1 MENVVRSSSDQNV
14 ISEIKRKI
22 SLLTKALVKEKEENQ
37 KDGEELESLKKML
50 IVSEGALTEKNAKI
64 LVLNTEKED
73 KEIELEKVKEQIRN
87 VLNQPSGKA
96 AKITVASLE
105 EQNKKLLDEY
115 YTLKQQSTDLKNMKE
130 TLTIEYSDIKKKK
143 TEKEKELE
151 KVKMD
156 SGILIA
162 QSRASLEKAEKDLVE
177 GKKSLLALQ
186 ETQSSLSVQLDLSKK
201 ENASLEREIEE
212 SNQKVLRIQ
221 GKISGLQQRLVRLS
235 ENESALSEK
244 LMEYKNE
251 LAESETFYQK
261 HDILKVS
268 YNSTYP
274 ISITLKKDHNG
285 SSVMEIEQEGF
296 KKVTVDIL
304 SIAEVLVSNENSN
317 RFTVKFSEA
326 PDLTLESNK
335 AATLMVDKF
344 NRFISKSRQDS
355 LY

>member
-1 MENVVRSSSDQNV
+1 MENVIRSSSDQNV
-14 ISEIKRKI
+14 ISDVKRKI

-37 KDGEELESLKKML
+37 KESEEMESLRKML
-50 IVSEGALTEKNAKI
+50 VASEAALAEKNAKI
-64 LVLNTEKED
+64 LALNTEKED
-73 KEIELEKVKEQIRN
+73 KEVELEKVKEQTRN
-87 VLNQPSGKA
+87 VANQPTGKA

-143 TEKEKELE
+143 KDKEKELE
-151 KVKMD
+151 KVKTD
-156 SGILIA
+156 SALLIA
-162 QSRASLEKAEKDLVE
+162 QSRASLEKAEKELVE

-186 ETQSSLSVQLDLSKK
+186 ETQSSLSVQLEAAKK
-201 ENASLEREIEE
+201 ENLRLEQEIEE
-212 SNQKVLRIQ
+212 NNQKVLRIQ
-221 GKISGLQQRLVRLS
+221 GKISGLQQQLLKLS

-261 HDILKVS
+261 HEILKVS
-268 YNSTYP
+268 YNATFP

-285 SSVMEIEQEGF
+285 SSVMEIEQEGY
-296 KKVTVDIL
+296 KKVTVNIL
-304 SIAEVLVSNENSN
+304 SIAEVVVSNESSN
-317 RFTVKFSEA
+317 RFTVKFSEE
-326 PDLTLESNK
+326 PDLTLESSK
-335 AATLMVDKF
+335 AASVMVDKF
-344 NRFISKSRQDS
+344 NRFIAKSRQDS